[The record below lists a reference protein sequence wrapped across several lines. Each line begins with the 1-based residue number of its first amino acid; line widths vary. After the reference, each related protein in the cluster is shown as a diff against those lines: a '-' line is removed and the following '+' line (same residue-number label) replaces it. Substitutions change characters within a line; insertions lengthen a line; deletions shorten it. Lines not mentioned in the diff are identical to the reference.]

1 VVRKEEDSMDLIY
14 EKSRPGRRACSV
26 PSCDVP
32 EVAVEKLIEKSLLR
46 DDVDLPEVA
55 EIDLVRHY
63 TGLSRR
69 NFGVDIGFYP
79 LGSCT
84 MKYNPKVNEE
94 VARLPKFTMLH
105 PYAPEAFSQGS
116 LKLMYELRRYL
127 SEIFGM
133 ADFTLQPAAGAHG
146 ELTGVMIIKRHFE
159 KKGQARSKVLI
170 PDTAH
175 GTNPASVALCGF
187 QVVTVR
193 SNAEGG
199 VDLEQLRALM
209 TEDVAGLMLTNP
221 NTLGLFE
228 RNIEEVAR
236 IVHGKGGLL
245 YCDGANANAF
255 LGITRPGDLGFDII
269 QLNLHKTF
277 STPHGCGGP
286 GAGPLGVSV
295 DLVPY
300 LPVPRVIRKG
310 NLYAWDENYPDSIG
324 RVRSFFGNFNVMV
337 KAYTYIRSLGP
348 EGLKRVSEN
357 AVLNANYVKER
368 LRPYY
373 HLPYDRICMHEC
385 VFSGERQVKESGVHT
400 TDIAKRLLDYGFHPP
415 TIYFPLIVRE
425 AIMIEPNETESKETL
440 DAFCDAMIAI
450 AVEARENPEMLKSAP
465 HTTPVKRLDDVLA
478 ARKPDV
484 CWRVDC
490 M

>member
-1 VVRKEEDSMDLIY
+1 MDLIY
-14 EKSRPGRRACSV
+14 EKSRPGRRACGV

-32 EVAVEKLIEKSLLR
+32 EIPVEQLIDRSLLR
-46 DDVDLPEVA
+46 EDVDLPEVA

-94 VARLPKFTMLH
+94 VARLPGFTALH
-105 PYAPEAFSQGS
+105 PYAPEAFSQGN
-116 LKLMYELRRYL
+116 LKLMYELRKYL

-146 ELTGVMIIKRHFE
+146 ELTGVMIIKKYFE
-159 KKGQARSKVLI
+159 KKGQKRSKVLI

-193 SNAEGG
+193 SNTEGG
-199 VDLEQLRALM
+199 VDLEQLLALM

-228 RNIEEVAR
+228 RNIEEVSN

-286 GAGPLGVSV
+286 GAGPLGVRR

-300 LPVPRVIRKG
+300 LPVPRVIEKG
-310 NLYAWDENYPDSIG
+310 GRYAWDENYPDSIG

-348 EGLKRVSEN
+348 EGLKRASEN

-373 HLPYDRICMHEC
+373 HLPYDRVCMHEC

-425 AIMIEPNETESKETL
+425 AIMIEPNETESRETL

-450 AVEARENPEMLKSAP
+450 AKEARENPEMLKSAP

-478 ARKPDV
+478 ARKPNV
-484 CWRVDC
+484 CWLVDC
-490 M
+490 K

>member
-1 VVRKEEDSMDLIY
+1 
-14 EKSRPGRRACSV
+14 V

-32 EVAVEKLIEKSLLR
+32 EIPVEQLIDRSLLR
-46 DDVDLPEVA
+46 EDVDLPEVA

-94 VARLPKFTMLH
+94 VARLPGFTALH
-105 PYAPEAFSQGS
+105 PYAPEAFSQGN
-116 LKLMYELRRYL
+116 LKLMYELRKYL

-146 ELTGVMIIKRHFE
+146 ELTGVMIIKKYFE
-159 KKGQARSKVLI
+159 KKGQKRSKVLI

-193 SNAEGG
+193 SNTEGG
-199 VDLEQLRALM
+199 VDLEQLLALM

-228 RNIEEVAR
+228 RNIEAVAN

-286 GAGPLGVSV
+286 GAGPLGVRR

-300 LPVPRVIRKG
+300 LPVPRVIEKG
-310 NLYAWDENYPDSIG
+310 GRYAWDENYPDSIG

-348 EGLKRVSEN
+348 EGLKRASEN

-373 HLPYDRICMHEC
+373 HLPYDRVCMHEC

-425 AIMIEPNETESKETL
+425 AIMIEPNETESRETL

-450 AVEARENPEMLKSAP
+450 AKEARENPEMLKSAP

-478 ARKPDV
+478 ARKPNV
-484 CWRVDC
+484 CWLVDC
-490 M
+490 K